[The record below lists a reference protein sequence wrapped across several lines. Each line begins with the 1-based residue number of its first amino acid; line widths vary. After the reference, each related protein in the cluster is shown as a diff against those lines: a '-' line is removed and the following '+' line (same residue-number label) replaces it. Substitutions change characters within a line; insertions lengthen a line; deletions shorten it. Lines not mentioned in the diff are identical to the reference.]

1 MMVGGISVRWPAWAL
16 LLAVALLG
24 GCGQGDGSL
33 GLEVDAV
40 EEVFVGEGITEG
52 LLAVTVT
59 LENHGT
65 RAVHVFYNG
74 IRLVPEGGDPRGY
87 GEFIR
92 DLGPL
97 AAQDPV
103 PAEHAELRAALD
115 TLGFDRAWV
124 RATVR
129 NERAIEPG
137 ESVRERF
144 GFRVDGPTGWGTL
157 ELRYHDDATDRF
169 ERIQRPVR
177 VASDSR

>member
-1 MMVGGISVRWPAWAL
+1 MIVVGISIRLLARAL
-16 LLAVALLG
+16 LLAGVLLV
-24 GCGQGDGSL
+24 GCGQGDGPL
-33 GLEVDAV
+33 ELEVDAV
-40 EEVFVGEGITEG
+40 EEVFVGEGSTDG

-59 LENHGT
+59 LENRGP

-74 IRLVPEGGDPRGY
+74 IRLVPEGADPTGY

-97 AAQDPV
+97 VAQDPV
-103 PAEHAELRAALD
+103 PAEHAELRVTLD
-115 TLGFDRAWV
+115 ALGFDRAWA

-169 ERIQRPVR
+169 ERMQRPVR
-177 VASDSR
+177 VVSDSR